1 MIAFGLAFVLAT
13 PAGAEVVDSPQTVK
27 AYSIDV
33 EGREYLQ
40 EGYVEQQVWQED
52 FNAKAEQAEKLN
64 AELIEL
70 TQFLDDESAAKVNDF
85 DVSKFKYIKEVD
97 SYIADAEKM
106 KQDALAAKER
116 QLEQQRR
123 IQQAQQAQRQ
133 QTQSSVPN
141 GSGLTRSGGVNW
153 YNGRKE
159 TYYSSRVL
167 YHYRTSEWWID
178 SEGFYRTSE
187 GYYVVAASD
196 MAQGT
201 VFRGSKGLCQVLD
214 SGCAANV
221 TDYYVQW

>member
-1 MIAFGLAFVLAT
+1 MIAFGLALVLAA
-13 PAGAEVVDSPQTVK
+13 PARAEVVDSPQTIK
-27 AYSIDV
+27 AYSIDM

-64 AELIEL
+64 AELTDL
-70 TQFLDDESAAKVNDF
+70 VQYLDDESAAKVNDF
-85 DVSKFKYIKEVD
+85 DASKFKYIKEVD
-97 SYIADAEKM
+97 SHIADAEKM

-123 IQQAQQAQRQ
+123 TQQAQQTQEQ
-133 QTQSSVPN
+133 QSHTN
-141 GSGLTRSGGVNW
+141 GSGLTRSSGVNW

-167 YHYRTSEWWID
+167 YHYRTSEWWVD